1 MVSLSGELSYV
12 RPLRPVQPVAQRSR
26 MRHVP
31 ALDGLRGVAVLGV
44 VAHHLGYLR
53 GGFLGVDLFF
63 VLSGYLI
70 TSLVLHE
77 WAHTGRVDLGRFW
90 SRRARRLLPAVFVV
104 LGAVIAYAAYA
115 AQDIEKDR
123 IREDGLFTLFYIQ
136 NWHEIFTG
144 ISYWDQFS
152 APSPLRHM
160 WSLAIEEQF
169 YLLWPLVLVLVL
181 GRPRPHD
188 RRRPRLWRLLALTV
202 GLGTASAAAMVL
214 QHHSVSDV
222 SRVYY
227 GTDTRVA
234 AILIGAALATLFRLG
249 KSPNG
254 SAARTTFEIA
264 AVGAVAALGVAWVRV
279 GGQEDW
285 LYEGGF
291 LLCGLAV
298 GVVITAVAN
307 PRPGPVGRL
316 FSLPPLRWLGAIS
329 YGLYLWHWPV
339 IVYVAE
345 PRFDY
350 QGPTLALI
358 RLALSL
364 GLSVVSYLV
373 VEQPIRRGRVPTGFV
388 RVTGPTAFA
397 TCAALLVF
405 VTIGP
410 SEIAPGVVAGA
421 GNRPGSTAE
430 PVHAEPEPVPLGG
443 SLVLVVGDSG
453 AYFLGDGMVRVAP
466 EFSASVVNRGIV
478 GCGIG
483 DGDSRIR
490 FPNSGE
496 IMEDNPRCAPN
507 LDRYRYWLAGYQPN
521 VVFLFQAAAGGVER
535 EIDGQWYDECSDT
548 YHDWYLAKYLESLRM
563 LRSSGVPV
571 VVGKTPYMEGNYASV
586 NRGTDCRNA
595 VVEEAVEQVPG
606 TRILD
611 LLSWLCRKD
620 GQCDAEREGIKLR
633 YEAVHFRDAGA
644 DYAARWILPQV
655 LEGRPEN

>member
-1 MVSLSGELSYV
+1 VSLSAELSSSRPARTAV
-12 RPLRPVQPVAQRSR
+12 RRPGI
-26 MRHVP
+26 RHVP
-31 ALDGLRGVAVLGV
+31 ALDGLRGIAVVGV

-90 SRRARRLLPAVFVV
+90 SRRARRLLPALFVV

-115 AQDIEKDR
+115 AEPVEKNR
-123 IREDGLFTLFYIQ
+123 IRLDGLFTLVYVQ
-136 NWHEIFTG
+136 NWHEIFSG
-144 ISYWDQFS
+144 ISYWDQFR

-169 YLLWPLVLVLVL
+169 YVLWPLVLVLVL

-188 RRRPRLWRLLALTV
+188 RRRARLWRLLALTV
-202 GLGTASAAAMVL
+202 GLGAASAAAMVV
-214 QHHSVSDV
+214 QHHSLSDV

-249 KSPNG
+249 KSPNSQGARWTVEVLALG
-254 SAARTTFEIA
+254 S
-264 AVGAVAALGVAWVRV
+264 VVALGVAWVRV

-291 LLCGLAV
+291 LACGLAV
-298 GVVITAVAN
+298 GVVIAAVAN
-307 PRPGPVGRL
+307 PRSGPVGRL
-316 FSLPPLRWLGAIS
+316 FSFPPLRWLGAIS

-339 IVYVAE
+339 IVYVAQ
-345 PRFDY
+345 PRFDLE
-350 QGPTLALI
+350 GPALALV
-358 RLALSL
+358 RLAISL
-364 GLSVVSYLV
+364 GLSVVSYVV
-373 VEQPIRRGRVPTGFV
+373 VEQPIRRGRVSTGVV

-397 TCAALLVF
+397 ACAALLVF
-405 VTIGP
+405 VTLGP
-410 SEIAPGVVAGA
+410 GEVAPGVAAGA
-421 GNRPGSTAE
+421 GDRPADAE
-430 PVHAEPEPVPLGG
+430 AAVHKEPEPVPLGG

-453 AYFLGDGMVRVAP
+453 AYFLGEGMIRVAP
-466 EFSASVVNRGIV
+466 EFQASVVNRGIV

-483 DGDSRIR
+483 DGNSRLR
-490 FPNSGE
+490 FANSGQ
-496 IMEDNPRCAPN
+496 IMEDDPSCAPN
-507 LDRYRYWLAGYQPN
+507 LDRFRYWLAGYQPD
-521 VVFLFQAAAGGVER
+521 VVFLFQAAAGGSER
-535 EIDGQWYDECSDT
+535 EIDNQWYDECSDEF
-548 YHDWYLAKYLESLRM
+548 HDWYLDQYVASLRM

-571 VVGKTPYMEGNYASV
+571 VVANTPYMEGNYKAV

-595 VVEEAVEQVPG
+595 VLEEAVEKVPG
-606 TRILD
+606 TRVLD
-611 LLSWLCRKD
+611 LLSWLCDEDTGECDSERD
-620 GQCDAEREGIKLR
+620 GIRLR
-633 YEAVHFRDAGA
+633 TESVHFRDAGA

-655 LEGRPEN
+655 LEGRPPS